1 MTTSKASGAIAIPR
15 VFILDCDGV
24 LTDPVVKCV
33 TRVDVFAAL
42 GERLDRGEVVTI
54 NTGRSLAWL
63 LRNGIIDFI
72 ERSVHDKA
80 NLERFMA
87 VCEKGA
93 SWITFI
99 GGVIRTNI
107 DKTITVPDAVREDVY
122 DLVEERFRDCMFWDP
137 TKLTMISVEM
147 IDGMPV
153 EAFHKRQAEFV
164 VEAQAILDSPEHAP
178 FALAIDASNIST
190 DIQDHRAGK
199 HLGARRIVEWL
210 ERRGLAPEHFVT
222 VGDSQSDTAMA
233 EELQDAHSVDFVFV
247 GDPARLNAEALRCRV
262 VQTAARFELG
272 TLEYLESLP

>member
-1 MTTSKASGAIAIPR
+1 MTTSKAGGAVTVPR
-15 VFILDCDGV
+15 ALILDCDGV

-33 TRVDVFAAL
+33 TKVDTFAAL
-42 GERLDRGEVVTI
+42 GQRLDRGEVVAI
-54 NTGRSLAWL
+54 NTGRSIAWL
-63 LRNGIIDFI
+63 IRNGIIDFV

-107 DKTITVPDAVREDVY
+107 DKTITVPEAVREDVY

-147 IDGMPV
+147 IDGMPL
-153 EAFHKRQAEFV
+153 EAFTKRQAQLVADLE
-164 VEAQAILDSPEHAP
+164 AILRSPDHAP
-178 FALAIDASNIST
+178 FALQIDATSIAT
-190 DIQDHRAGK
+190 DVQHRDAGK

-210 ERRGLAPEHFVT
+210 ERRGLAPQHYVT

-233 EELQDAHSVDFVFV
+233 EELQDAHSVDFVYV
-247 GDPARLNAEALRCRV
+247 GDPVRLNAEALRCRV
-262 VQTAARFELG
+262 VQTQARFELG
-272 TLEYLESLP
+272 TIEYLSSLP